1 MILAM
6 RLLLFWIPM
15 VQISSVQSQNVNF
28 PIGNVLG
35 SNAIVSFIH
44 NLETKAE
51 SSNQE
56 KSTRF
61 TTHSVQIPKPPNAIP
76 QPALSQMSSSSTSTT
91 ETAATQEISTPQ
103 PTISPASSST
113 SLTGSEYNISPP
125 VVTSLVISDGA
136 PLIIDS
142 TQTSYTTSTSTTSQI
157 LHTTRTPSHTE
168 PTTNTAGPFI
178 PSGSASS
185 TSKPSH
191 LGAIIGG
198 IVGGVAFAFTIAL
211 IALLKWHRRR
221 QISSV
226 QKTAFNGDMMVKPP
240 FNWRN
245 VARSWKSRS
254 IASSLPRRW
263 HGSDYGYGGYSSS
276 AVTSEDLVPKN
287 GLAEKNGN
295 EHKPPSEI
303 DGDNGVL

>member
-6 RLLLFWIPM
+6 RLLLFC
-15 VQISSVQSQNVNF
+15 
-28 PIGNVLG
+28 
-35 SNAIVSFIH
+35 FIH
-44 NLETKAE
+44 TQSAYHGTRETKAE

-91 ETAATQEISTPQ
+91 ETAATQKISTPQ
-103 PTISPASSST
+103 PKISPASSST
-113 SLTGSEYNISPP
+113 SLSSSEATITLSA
-125 VVTSLVISDGA
+125 VTSSVMSRSDGA
-136 PLIIDS
+136 PLIIDP
-142 TQTSYTTSTSTTSQI
+142 TQTLYTTSTSTTESQI

-198 IVGGVAFAFTIAL
+198 IVGGVAFAFIIAL

-287 GLAEKNGN
+287 GLAKKNRLAEKNGS

-303 DGDNGVL
+303 DGDNGAL